1 MTGSINQFNRQH
13 SSTTGSS
20 TMEKIYH
27 SKLRRCSSA
36 DDHNSMELIPD
47 DNQHKEIFVFKR
59 EHTTSD
65 VDSGTEEIEQQLE
78 QAYITTFNDNEDK
91 LSIASFSPNP
101 DEGFS
106 ECEVFFFLC
115 HHDSTKICN
124 DVILKAFFVSI
135 FQWNLLKPFWMIQK
149 KIFVLI
155 HVQHFMVNLH
165 DLFQFHCHY
174 ITIFVI
180 IFLLKKNLIV
190 NYIRV

>member
-20 TMEKIYH
+20 TMEKIYR

-106 ECEVFFFLC
+106 ECEREMESQISLIKK
-115 HHDSTKICN
+115 DRKLS
-124 DVILKAFFVSI
+124 
-135 FQWNLLKPFWMIQK
+135 
-149 KIFVLI
+149 KIF
-155 HVQHFMVNLH
+155 F
-165 DLFQFHCHY
+165 C
-174 ITIFVI
+174 FVI
-180 IFLLKKNLIV
+180 MTQQKFV
-190 NYIRV
+190 MT